1 MLTKAK
7 TAKMGTTPTT
17 GMMATMAM
25 TAERPMTNRPAP
37 LSPRRAAAAI
47 SALAGL
53 QILCAAVFIEELLVS
68 VFGLRSS
75 PVSWSWREMLEI
87 FAALGLILGMVMAGL
102 IIRSALRQRQRAVDT
117 LRAASGDFQAL
128 VSDQF
133 DAWALTPSERDVALF
148 MLKGFANAEIARLR
162 ETSEGT
168 IKAQTTAV
176 FRKAGVTG
184 RPQLLSYFIE
194 ELLSDDDS
202 AGRESRDAA

>member
-1 MLTKAK
+1 
-7 TAKMGTTPTT
+7 
-17 GMMATMAM
+17 
-25 TAERPMTNRPAP
+25 MTNRPAP